1 MGSVRIR
8 KETGLLYLDYR
19 WQGKRCREQ
28 TKLTDTKTNRHKCE
42 ALLGRVELA
51 IKNGT
56 FNRTDFFGT
65 REQNAQSPRSSEKVP
80 STTPLFEAFYYEWF
94 SEQVV
99 TWREATKE
107 NIEWASA
114 RYLLPSFGKIP
125 VDKITRPDVLKY
137 RADLATRTD
146 NPRKKPISAS
156 SINDIVGILKSIMD
170 EAAARYNFVSPT
182 ENIKR
187 LKEQKHDINPFSLSE
202 VQSIIASVRED
213 YQSYM
218 TVRFF
223 TGMRSGEINGLKWR
237 YVDFE
242 ANEILIRETWSK
254 GRLEYTKTDSSQR
267 NIRMSKPVR
276 DALLKQQAGTGQF
289 AFVFCNKRGQ
299 PIDVNNFTSR
309 IWYPLLDLLN
319 IQRRRPYET
328 RHTAATLWL
337 ASGESPEWIAR
348 QLGHSTTEMLFRVYS
363 RYVPNLTRND
373 GDAMERLLDERLGG
387 LSDG

>member
-1 MGSVRIR
+1 MGSVNARTT
-8 KETGLLYLDYR
+8 TGVLYIDYR
-19 WQGKRCREQ
+19 WQGRRYREQ
-28 TKLTDTKTNRHKCE
+28 TKLKDTKANRKRCE
-42 ALLGRVELA
+42 ALLSRVEQA
-51 IKNGT
+51 IQAGT
-56 FNRTDFFGT
+56 FNREEFFGAP
-65 REQNAQSPRSSEKVP
+65 ELAPPAQLKPVQTHSA
-80 STTPLFEAFYYEWF
+80 TPLFENFYDEWF

-99 TWREATKE
+99 TWREATRE
-107 NIEWASA
+107 NIEWAVA
-114 RYLLPSFGKIP
+114 RYILPSFGNIP
-125 VDKITRPDVLKY
+125 VGEISRPDVLKY

-156 SINDIVGILKSIMD
+156 SVNDIVGILKSIMD

-187 LKEQKHDINPFSLSE
+187 LKEQKHDINPFSLAE
-202 VQSIIASVRED
+202 VQNIIATVRDD
-213 YQSYM
+213 YKNYM

-276 DALLKQQAGTGQF
+276 EALLKQREGTSQF
-289 AFVFCNKRGQ
+289 AFVFCNSKGQ
-299 PIDVNNFTSR
+299 PMDVNNFTSR
-309 IWYPLLDLLN
+309 IWYPLLDLLK
-319 IQRRRPYET
+319 IERRRPYET

-337 ASGESPEWIAR
+337 ASGEAPEWIAR

-373 GDAMERLLDERLGG
+373 GDAMERLLDDRLGG
-387 LSDG
+387 LNDD